1 MVITAWY
8 AVNWS
13 VSRKWAWPAWPR
25 LSVIEGDKVWVLMG
39 IGNKA
44 MGYDATDVNRLQ
56 LIGNDLWLTVMR
68 RRAELDLVETKTP
81 RHRR

>member
-25 LSVIEGDKVWVLMG
+25 DGDKVWVLMG
-39 IGNKA
+39 LGNK
-44 MGYDATDVNRLQ
+44 MTISHS
-56 LIGNDLWLTVMR
+56 IGAVSGAGNGCIWL
-68 RRAELDLVETKTP
+68 LN
-81 RHRR
+81 